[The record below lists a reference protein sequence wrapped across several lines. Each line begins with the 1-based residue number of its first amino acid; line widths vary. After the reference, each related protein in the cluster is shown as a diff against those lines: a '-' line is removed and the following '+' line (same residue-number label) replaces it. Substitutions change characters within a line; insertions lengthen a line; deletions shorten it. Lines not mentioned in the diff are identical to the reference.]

1 MQNWKRF
8 PRIILF
14 LTLLISLLAGLFAP
28 TLENQSASAA
38 PLSATALDVF
48 ISEVAWAGTSGTYFS
63 DEWIE
68 LYNNTNSTINLS
80 GWTLVSDDGDPN
92 ITLTGNSIPAYGY
105 YLLESGDDS
114 TIFNITAD
122 QIYSGSLGNTAGEIL
137 TLRDDLTNIIDTANS

>member
-38 PLSATALDVF
+38 PLGAAALDVI
-48 ISEVAWAGTSGTYFS
+48 ISEVAWGGTAAAYIS

-68 LYNNTNSTINLS
+68 LYNQQVLAITLT
-80 GWTLVSDDGDPN
+80 GWTLVADDGDPN
-92 ITLTGNSIPAYGY
+92 IVLK
-105 YLLESGDDS
+105 
-114 TIFNITAD
+114 
-122 QIYSGSLGNTAGEIL
+122 
-137 TLRDDLTNIIDTANS
+137 